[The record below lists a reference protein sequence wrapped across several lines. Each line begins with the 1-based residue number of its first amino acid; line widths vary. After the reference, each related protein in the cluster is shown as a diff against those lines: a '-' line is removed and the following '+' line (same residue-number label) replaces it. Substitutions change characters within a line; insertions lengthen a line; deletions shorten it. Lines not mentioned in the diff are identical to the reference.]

1 MFTCRT
7 MCSVDAVMIYWLSS
21 SIGSSLRIYYE
32 TSAVMPG
39 TDRTAAE
46 NRARYVEVP
55 TGMAV
60 FKGEL
65 SKPPR
70 QWCELNHNL
79 VSASGAAFNME

>member
-46 NRARYVEVP
+46 NRARSRVV
-55 TGMAV
+55 GCRV
-60 FKGEL
+60 L
-65 SKPPR
+65 STV
-70 QWCELNHNL
+70 L
-79 VSASGAAFNME
+79 VSHSQ

>member
-1 MFTCRT
+1 MLLLAVPLSR
-7 MCSVDAVMIYWLSS
+7 SDAVMIYWLSS

-79 VSASGAAFNME
+79 VSAVEFE